1 MDFRWS
7 SSKTSCSSLGS
18 LGGDGPRANAK
29 GALLSS
35 SESFEGVVEN
45 DRVTVRVDLAMEGV
59 KAKAPRDAKREAIA
73 SEAEVVLQNN
83 SETVSETIAMFKV
96 RNMKKRLSRQR
107 TWRDAGAADSVKPDK
122 ADIAGFFWA
131 CH

>member
-1 MDFRWS
+1 M
-7 SSKTSCSSLGS
+7 
-18 LGGDGPRANAK
+18 
-29 GALLSS
+29 
-35 SESFEGVVEN
+35 GVVEKV
-45 DRVTVRVDLAMEGV
+45 RVTIRVDLAMEGV

-73 SEAEVVLQNN
+73 SETEVVLQNN
-83 SETVSETIAMFKV
+83 SETVSKTIAMFKV
-96 RNMKKRLSRQR
+96 RIMKRRWSRQR